1 MTGTEGAAQIADAP
15 RSWTEILFTRKMLTC
30 IFLGFSSGMPL
41 YVLISLVPAWLR
53 TNQVDLA
60 TIGLFALVGLP
71 YTWKFVWSPL
81 MDRYKLPFLGRRR
94 GWAILTQSVLLLSI
108 GVLGQFDPSTSLQVI
123 VGIVFIVALFSA
135 SQDIV
140 IDAYR
145 RELLADDELGTGT
158 SIFVNAYR
166 LSGLVPGSL
175 ALILADF
182 QPWTVVF
189 WVTGAFM
196 LVGIVTTL
204 TMKEVSDDALAP
216 HSLRAAVIDPF
227 VEFFSRDGGIK
238 AGLAILAFL
247 FLYKLGDNM
256 ATALATPFYIDM
268 GYSLSEI
275 GSVAKVAGLW
285 ASIAGGVLGGI
296 IMLKVSINRALWLFG
311 FVQLFTILPY
321 IWLSQAGHTL
331 AGLFVVV
338 SGEYLGVG
346 LGAIALTAFMAQGD
360 QPGVYRHAIRPVQ
373 QFHRGSAHGG
383 QCLDRLHR
391 RGRGLDA
398 VLRHLRHRRHSR
410 HAAAVEGGAV
420 DGARE
425 AGRGFRL
432 SQPIRS
438 CGCHRPNAAAPG
450 AAAGG
455 RRCRRARNFARSA

>member
-1 MTGTEGAAQIADAP
+1 MTATGGTSEESGLADV
-15 RSWTEILFTRKMLTC
+15 RRKWTEILFTRKMLAC
-30 IFLGFSSGMPL
+30 IFLGFTSGMPL

-53 TNQVDLA
+53 SNHVDLA
-60 TIGLFALVGLP
+60 TIGLFALIGLP
-71 YTWKFVWSPL
+71 YTWKFLWSPL

-94 GWAILTQSVLLLSI
+94 GWALITQLVLLLSI
-108 GVLGQFDPSTSLQVI
+108 GVLGQFNPSTSLQAI
-123 VGIVFIVALFSA
+123 VAVVFIVALFGA

-175 ALILADF
+175 ALILADH

-204 TMKEVSDDALAP
+204 TIREVSDDALAP
-216 HSLRAAVIDPF
+216 HTLREAVINPF
-227 VEFFSRDGGIK
+227 VEFFSRDGIT

-268 GYSLSEI
+268 GYSLTEI

-311 FVQLFTILPY
+311 FVQLFTIFPY
-321 IWLSQAGHTL
+321 IWLSQAGHSL
-331 AGLFVVV
+331 PGLFVVV

-346 LGAIALTAFMAQGD
+346 LGTIALTAFMA
-360 QPGVYRHAIRPVQ
+360 RETSKAFTAT
-373 QFHRGSAHGG
+373 QFALFSSFI
-383 QCLDRLHR
+383 
-391 RGRGLDA
+391 A
-398 VLRHLRHRRHSR
+398 VPRTLANASTGFI
-410 HAAAVEGGAV
+410 VEGVGWTHFFVLCAIIAIPGMLLLLKV
-420 DGARE
+420 APWTEEEDDDSDESEQRE
-425 AGRGFRL
+425 QL
-432 SQPIRS
+432 EET
-438 CGCHRPNAAAPG
+438 
-450 AAAGG
+450 
-455 RRCRRARNFARSA
+455 SA

>member
-1 MTGTEGAAQIADAP
+1 MTGTGETTEQSGLADVR
-15 RSWTEILFTRKMLTC
+15 RSWTEILFNRKMLAC
-30 IFLGFSSGMPL
+30 IFLGFTSGMPL

-53 TNQVDLA
+53 SNDVDLA
-60 TIGLFALVGLP
+60 TIGLFALIGLP

-94 GWAILTQSVLLLSI
+94 GWAILTQLVLLLAI
-108 GVLGQFDPSTSLQVI
+108 GVLGQFDPSISLQAI
-123 VGIVFIVALFSA
+123 VAVVFVVALFGA

-175 ALILADF
+175 ALILADH
-182 QPWTVVF
+182 QPWSVVF

-204 TMKEVSDDALAP
+204 LIKEVSDDALAP
-216 HSLRAAVIDPF
+216 HTLREAVIDPF
-227 VEFFSRDGGIK
+227 VEFFSRDGGFK

-275 GSVAKVAGLW
+275 GSIAKVAGLW

-296 IMLKVSINRALWLFG
+296 IMLKISINRALWLFG
-311 FVQLFTILPY
+311 FVQVFTIVPY
-321 IWLSQAGHTL
+321 IWLSQSGHSL
-331 AGLFVVV
+331 PGLFVVV

-346 LGAIALTAFMAQGD
+346 LGTIALTAFMARETSRAFTATQFALFSSFIAVPRTLANASTGFIVEAFGWT
-360 QPGVYRHAIRPVQ
+360 QFFVICAIVAIPGMLLLLKVAPWNE
-373 QFHRGSAHGG
+373 RGPTEQRKATSPSA
-383 QCLDRLHR
+383 
-391 RGRGLDA
+391 
-398 VLRHLRHRRHSR
+398 
-410 HAAAVEGGAV
+410 
-420 DGARE
+420 
-425 AGRGFRL
+425 
-432 SQPIRS
+432 P
-438 CGCHRPNAAAPG
+438 
-450 AAAGG
+450 
-455 RRCRRARNFARSA
+455 

>member
-1 MTGTEGAAQIADAP
+1 M
-15 RSWTEILFTRKMLTC
+15 
-30 IFLGFSSGMPL
+30 
-41 YVLISLVPAWLR
+41 
-53 TNQVDLA
+53 
-60 TIGLFALVGLP
+60 
-71 YTWKFVWSPL
+71 
-81 MDRYKLPFLGRRR
+81 
-94 GWAILTQSVLLLSI
+94 LLLSI
-108 GVLGQFDPSTSLQVI
+108 GVLGQFNPSTSLQMI
-123 VGIVFIVALFSA
+123 VAIVFIVALFGA

-175 ALILADF
+175 ALILADY

-189 WVTGAFM
+189 WVTGLFM

-204 TMKEVSDDALAP
+204 TIKEVSDDALAP

-227 VEFFSRDGGIK
+227 VEFFSRDGVM

-311 FVQLFTILPY
+311 FVQLFTILPFV
-321 IWLSQAGHTL
+321 WLSQAGHTL
-331 AGLFVVV
+331 TGLFVVV

-346 LGAIALTAFMAQGD
+346 LGAIALTAFMARETSKAFTATQFALFTSFI
-360 QPGVYRHAIRPVQ
+360 AIPRTVANASTG
-373 QFHRGSAHGG
+373 FIVEAVGWTLFFII
-383 QCLDRLHR
+383 CVHR
-391 RGRGLDA
+391 RD
-398 VLRHLRHRRHSR
+398 SR
-410 HAAAVEGGAV
+410 HAVVVEGGAL
-420 DGARE
+420 DGEAAR
-425 AGRGFRL
+425 ACRSRQAKSAL
-432 SQPIRS
+432 APRSDVAAWS
-438 CGCHRPNAAAPG
+438 CGPMTAAACRCLRRQNEVDPS
-450 AAAGG
+450 ATIPLDLTW
-455 RRCRRARNFARSA
+455 RCRAHQPFQR

>member
-1 MTGTEGAAQIADAP
+1 MTETGGTTEQSSLADVQ
-15 RSWTEILFTRKMLTC
+15 RSWTEILFNRKMLAC
-30 IFLGFSSGMPL
+30 IFLGFTSGMPL

-53 TNQVDLA
+53 SNDVNLA
-60 TIGLFALVGLP
+60 TIGLFALIGLP

-94 GWAILTQSVLLLSI
+94 GWALLTQLVLLCAI
-108 GVLGQFDPSTSLQVI
+108 GMLGQFDPSASLQAI
-123 VGIVFIVALFSA
+123 VAIVFVVALFGA

-175 ALILADF
+175 ALILADH

-204 TMKEVSDDALAP
+204 LIREVSDDALAP
-216 HSLRAAVIDPF
+216 HTLREAVIDPF

-238 AGLAILAFL
+238 TGIAILAFL

-275 GSVAKVAGLW
+275 GSIAKFAGLW

-311 FVQLFTILPY
+311 FVQVFTIVPY
-321 IWLSQAGHTL
+321 IWLSQAGHSL
-331 AGLFVVV
+331 PGLFVVV

-346 LGAIALTAFMAQGD
+346 LGTIALTAFMARETSRAFTATQFALFSSFIAVPRTVANASTGFIAEAVGWT
-360 QPGVYRHAIRPVQ
+360 QFFVLCAIIAIPGMLLLLKVAPWNDKP
-373 QFHRGSAHGG
+373 
-383 QCLDRLHR
+383 LDSEELEELERLKEK
-391 RGRGLDA
+391 
-398 VLRHLRHRRHSR
+398 ST
-410 HAAAVEGGAV
+410 
-420 DGARE
+420 
-425 AGRGFRL
+425 
-432 SQPIRS
+432 
-438 CGCHRPNAAAPG
+438 
-450 AAAGG
+450 
-455 RRCRRARNFARSA
+455 